1 MTESLLQHEIDRH
14 LDAIDGELTS
24 RSRIVD
30 ALLDLR
36 LAGGEHTVFVAAI
49 DAALTDIPGR
59 STVTNAWWMTSLA
72 DLRELLGTAHAA
84 AR

>member
-36 LAGGEHTVFVAAI
+36 LAGAEHQVLVDAI
-49 DAALTDIPGR
+49 DAALGDIPGR
-59 STVTNAWWMTSLA
+59 STVTNAWWMTTLA
-72 DLRELLGTAHAA
+72 GLRELLDTAHAA
-84 AR
+84 AH